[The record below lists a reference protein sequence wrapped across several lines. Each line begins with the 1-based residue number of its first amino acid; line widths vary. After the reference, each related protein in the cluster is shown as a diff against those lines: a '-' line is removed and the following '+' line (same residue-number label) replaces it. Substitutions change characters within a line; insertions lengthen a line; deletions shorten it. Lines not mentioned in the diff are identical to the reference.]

1 VLVPEQWRQQILDDP
16 AGSGL
21 DLHAHGQPG
30 ERLTRLWST
39 RIWVRSIDTRAAW
52 SNSRPAGSLEPLAA
66 PWIFPLEL
74 SFGLSRLMAS
84 CEMLSKVPCSR
95 PYLVNGNA
103 SILISESWPTCTKP
117 MSWFDTIPSIARRL
131 CFEIHW
137 YSQQVAELGFEFM
150 AYLID

>member
-1 VLVPEQWRQQILDDP
+1 MASSACQAGHRPPTGELVINNHAPSALVEAIVLVPEQWRQQILDDP

-84 CEMLSKVPCSR
+84 CEMLSSR
-95 PYLVNGNA
+95 PLTN
-103 SILISESWPTCTKP
+103 LIE
-117 MSWFDTIPSIARRL
+117 
-131 CFEIHW
+131 
-137 YSQQVAELGFEFM
+137 G
-150 AYLID
+150 